1 MVRVPN
7 QVVSAKAVD
16 AIKLPKPKT
25 MLVEILVNHQILNE
39 NRQLKESLPQVQV
52 NLPMV
57 LAVVNAVAV
66 KAFPAIVQ
74 DQICAVIDKI
84 IPLTHS
90 LMSAL
95 CIKIPIKRNPIN
107 V

>member
-1 MVRVPN
+1 MVRVLS

-25 MLVEILVNHQILNE
+25 VQVEILVNHQILNE
-39 NRQLKESLPQVQV
+39 NHQLKESLPQGRV
-52 NLPMV
+52 NPPMV
-57 LAVVNAVAV
+57 LAVASAVAV

-74 DQICAVIDKI
+74 DQIGAVIDKI